1 MEAPDRGFAAAQSP
15 IAPGYHLTLFPS
27 TGAQNVIVRILG
39 EGQFNLPGAVIDDL
53 NEIDNRMVEAVA
65 AEDEVQFQSLLDEM
79 FQLVRD
85 RGEPLPLD
93 QLVESD
99 LILPETDLTL
109 DEAEHIFIGD
119 GLLAG

>member
-1 MEAPDRGFAAAQSP
+1 M
-15 IAPGYHLTLFPS
+15 
-27 TGAQNVIVRILG
+27 IVRILG

-53 NEIDNRMVEAVA
+53 NDIDNRMVEAVA
-65 AEDEVQFQSLLDEM
+65 AEDGVQFQSLLDEM
-79 FQLVRD
+79 FRLVRD
-85 RGEPLPLD
+85 RGEPVPLD

-119 GLLAG
+119 GLLPG

>member
-1 MEAPDRGFAAAQSP
+1 
-15 IAPGYHLTLFPS
+15 
-27 TGAQNVIVRILG
+27 VIVRILG

>member
-1 MEAPDRGFAAAQSP
+1 MN
-15 IAPGYHLTLFPS
+15 L
-27 TGAQNVIVRILG
+27 IVRILG
-39 EGQFNLPGAVIDDL
+39 EGQFNLPGSVIDDL
-53 NEIDNRMVEAVA
+53 NDIDNRMVEAVA
-65 AEDEVQFQSLLDEM
+65 TEDGAQFQSLLDEM
-79 FQLVRD
+79 FRLVRD

-119 GLLAG
+119 GLLPG

>member
-1 MEAPDRGFAAAQSP
+1 M
-15 IAPGYHLTLFPS
+15 
-27 TGAQNVIVRILG
+27 IVRILG
-39 EGQFNLPGAVIDDL
+39 EGQFNLPGVVIDDL
-53 NEIDNRMVEAVA
+53 NDIDNRMVEAVA
-65 AEDEVQFQSLLDEM
+65 AEDEVQFRSLLDEM

-85 RGEPLPLD
+85 RGQPLPLD

-119 GLLAG
+119 GLLPG

>member
-1 MEAPDRGFAAAQSP
+1 M
-15 IAPGYHLTLFPS
+15 
-27 TGAQNVIVRILG
+27 IVRILG
-39 EGQFNLPGAVIDDL
+39 EGQFNLPGSVIDDL
-53 NEIDNRMVEAVA
+53 NDIDNRMVEAVA
-65 AEDEVQFQSLLDEM
+65 TEDGAQFQSLLDEM
-79 FQLVRD
+79 FRLVRE

-119 GLLAG
+119 GLLPG

>member
-1 MEAPDRGFAAAQSP
+1 M
-15 IAPGYHLTLFPS
+15 
-27 TGAQNVIVRILG
+27 IVRILG

>member
-1 MEAPDRGFAAAQSP
+1 VT
-15 IAPGYHLTLFPS
+15 IAPPPPKK
-27 TGAQNVIVRILG
+27 TGALNVIVRILG
-39 EGQFNLPGAVIDDL
+39 EGQFNLPGSVIDDL
-53 NEIDNRMVEAVA
+53 NDIDNRMVEAVA
-65 AEDEVQFQSLLDEM
+65 TEDGAQFQSLLDEM
-79 FQLVRD
+79 FRLVRD

-119 GLLAG
+119 GLLPG